1 MPEAA
6 RLVGSG
12 HVPQTAAP
20 VGNDP
25 YTLFESSEGRA
36 IDESLARRL
45 IDSQFPQW
53 ARLPITAVELDGW
66 DNRSF
71 RLGCELTVRLPSG
84 NWYAQQVEKEQHWLP
99 VLAPQL
105 PLPIPSPVAKGEP
118 DAEFPYPWSVYRWL
132 DGEPAS
138 TARIRDLG
146 DFATTLARFLNAL
159 GRVDATNGPTP
170 GQHNFFR
177 GGPLGTYEEETID
190 AIAALADEIPVEDVK
205 RVWADAA
212 ATPWGRDPVWIHGDV
227 AASNLLVRDGR
238 LAAVLDFGSSGVG
251 DPACDTVI
259 AWTFLSRSSR
269 DRFRAE
275 RDLDSGTWSRGRGW
289 ALWKA
294 LITLAGHLERGAPEA
309 AVPRREI
316 ARIVADYAQ
325 DR

>member
-1 MPEAA
+1 M
-6 RLVGSG
+6 
-12 HVPQTAAP
+12 
-20 VGNDP
+20 GNDP
-25 YTLFESSEGRA
+25 YTLFESPDGPA
-36 IDESLARRL
+36 INESLARRL

-53 ARLPITAVELDGW
+53 AHLPIAAVELDGW

-71 RLGCELTVRLPSG
+71 RLGADLTVRLPSG
-84 NWYAQQVEKEQHWLP
+84 NWYAQQVDKEQRWLP

-105 PLPIPSPVAKGEP
+105 PLPIPTPVAKGAP

-132 DGEPAS
+132 DGDPAS
-138 TARIRDLG
+138 TARIRDLS
-146 DFATTLARFLNAL
+146 DFATSLARFLNAL
-159 GRVDATNGPTP
+159 GRVDATNGPAP

-177 GGPLGTYEEETID
+177 GGPLVRYEAETIA
-190 AIAALADEIPVEDVK
+190 AIGALADEIPVEDVT
-205 RVWADAA
+205 RVWADASA
-212 ATPWGRDPVWIHGDV
+212 SSWQCEPVWIHGDV
-227 AASNLLVRDGR
+227 AASNLLVRDGQ

-259 AWTFLSRSSR
+259 AWTFLSGSSR

-294 LITLAGHLERGAPEA
+294 LTTLAGHLETDAPEA
-309 AVPRREI
+309 AAPRREI

>member
-1 MPEAA
+1 
-6 RLVGSG
+6 VSD
-12 HVPQTAAP
+12 
-20 VGNDP
+20 DP
-25 YTLFESSEGRA
+25 FILFESSEGRV

-45 IDSQFPQW
+45 IDSQFPHW
-53 ARLPITAVELDGW
+53 SHLPIRAFELDGW

-71 RLGCELTVRLPSG
+71 RLGSELTVRLPSG
-84 NWYAQQVEKEQHWLP
+84 NWYAKQVDKEQRWLP
-99 VLAPQL
+99 VLAPEL
-105 PLPIPSPVAKGEP
+105 PLPIPSPVAKGDP

-138 TARIRDLG
+138 TASIGDLS
-146 DFATTLARFLNAL
+146 DFATTLARFLHAL
-159 GRVDATNGPTP
+159 GRIDATAGPAP

-177 GGPLGTYEEETID
+177 GGPPATYEGETVQAID
-190 AIAALADEIPVEDVK
+190 TLGDEIPVEDVK
-205 RVWADAA
+205 RVWADAM
-212 ATPWGRDPVWIHGDV
+212 ATSWERDPVWFHGDV
-227 AASNLLVRDGR
+227 APGNLLVRNGR

-259 AWTFLSRSSR
+259 AWTFLSGTSR

-275 RDLDSGTWSRGRGW
+275 LDVDAGTWSRGRGW

-294 LITLAGHLERGAPEA
+294 LITLVGHLERGAPEA

-316 ARIVADYAQ
+316 ERILADYAQ